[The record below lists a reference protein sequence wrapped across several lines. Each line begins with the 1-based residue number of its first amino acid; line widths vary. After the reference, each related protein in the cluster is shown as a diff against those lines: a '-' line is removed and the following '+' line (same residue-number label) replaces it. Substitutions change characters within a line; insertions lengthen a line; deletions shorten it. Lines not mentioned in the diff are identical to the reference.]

1 MKHIKLSTSY
11 KISDNESMAGG
22 VGRIY
27 NTDGKH
33 EESHNMIVKNGR
45 KMIIS
50 SLFNALNNSNA
61 ANSSDVKIFFS
72 SNNDVTTPAM
82 DASYNDETKTLTL
95 LDTTNNEYPKD
106 DTGSVIVNLN
116 KYTLSQYNDLDHSVQ
131 ESGNYIYIDDAN
143 CLLHIHA
150 WVRKKNSNDEPNQPA
165 NLSIRVGSAG
175 LLVNNTLFSRMTF
188 RPYSINYGD
197 YTCFDYDIYF

>member
-11 KISDNESMAGG
+11 KISNDESMAGG
-22 VGRIY
+22 LGRIY

-33 EESHNMIVKNGR
+33 EESHNMIVKSGR
-45 KMIIS
+45 QMIIS
-50 SLFNALNNSNA
+50 SMFTAISNSD
-61 ANSSDVKIFFS
+61 DVKIFFS

-82 DASYNDETKTLTL
+82 TASYDSETETLTL
-95 LDTTNNEYPKD
+95 LDATNNEYSKD
-106 DTGSVIVNLN
+106 DTRSVIVSLN

-150 WVRKKNSNDEPNQPA
+150 WVHKQNSNDETDQTTD
-165 NLSIRVGSAG
+165 LSIKVGSAG
-175 LLVNNTLFSRMTF
+175 LLVNNQLFSRMTF

-197 YTCFDYDIYF
+197 DTCFDYDIYF

>member
-11 KISDNESMAGG
+11 KISDDESMAGG
-22 VGRIY
+22 IGRIY

-33 EESHNMIVKNGR
+33 EESHNMIVKSGR

-50 SLFNALNNSNA
+50 SLFNTFNNSND

-72 SNNDVTTPAM
+72 SNNDVTTPSM
-82 DASYNDETKTLTL
+82 TASYNDETKTLTI
-95 LDTTNNEYPKD
+95 LDATNNEYPKD
-106 DTGSVIVNLN
+106 DARIVIVTLN
-116 KYTLSQYNDLDHSVQ
+116 KYTLIQYNALDHNAQ
-131 ESGNYIYIDDAN
+131 ESGDYIYIDDTN

-150 WVRKKNSNDEPNQPA
+150 WVHKQNSNDETNQPA
-165 NLSIRVGSAG
+165 NLSVGSAG
-175 LLVNNTLFSRMTF
+175 LLVNNQLFSRMTF

-197 YTCFDYDIYF
+197 DTCFDYDIYF

>member
-33 EESHNMIVKNGR
+33 EESHNMIVKSGR
-45 KMIIS
+45 KMIIENM
-50 SLFNALNNSNA
+50 FNAIKTGTPKL
-61 ANSSDVKIFFS
+61 FFS
-72 SNNDVTTPAM
+72 TDNTVTTPEM
-82 DASYNDETKTLTL
+82 ETEKVSQDIVVELSEHYDEPT
-95 LDTTNNEYPKD
+95 DKD
-106 DTGSVIVNLN
+106 D
-116 KYTLSQYNDLDHSVQ
+116 
-131 ESGNYIYIDDAN
+131 GNYIFIDKDN

-150 WVRKKNSNDEPNQPA
+150 WVHTKNPNDETHQ
-165 NLSIRVGSAG
+165 LSDSFIKVGSAG
-175 LLVNNTLFSRMTF
+175 LLVNNNLFSRMTF

-197 YTCFDYDIYF
+197 DTCFDYDIYF

>member
-11 KISDNESMAGG
+11 KISNDESMAGG

-33 EESHNMIVKNGR
+33 EESHNMIVKSGR
-45 KMIIS
+45 QMIIS
-50 SLFNALNNSNA
+50 SMFTVISNSD
-61 ANSSDVKIFFS
+61 DVKIFFS

-82 DASYNDETKTLTL
+82 TASYDSETETLTI
-95 LDTTNNEYPKD
+95 LDATNNEYPKD
-106 DTGSVIVNLN
+106 DTRSVIVSLN

-150 WVRKKNSNDEPNQPA
+150 WVHKQNSNNETDQA
-165 NLSIRVGSAG
+165 TDLSIKVGSAG
-175 LLVNNTLFSRMTF
+175 LLVNNQLFSRMTF

-197 YTCFDYDIYF
+197 DTCFDYDIYF